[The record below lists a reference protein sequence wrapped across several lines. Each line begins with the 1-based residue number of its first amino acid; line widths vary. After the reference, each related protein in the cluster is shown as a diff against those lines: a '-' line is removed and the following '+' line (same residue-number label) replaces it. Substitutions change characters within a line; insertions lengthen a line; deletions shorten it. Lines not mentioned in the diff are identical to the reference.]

1 VKALNAF
8 LDPLRE
14 RRAAYESR
22 KGYVDEVIYDG
33 TQRMRQESKMTLDAA
48 KKAMGLSSVWNKI
61 SRKAE
66 EVRKKRES
74 SESGGGKG
82 E

>member
-1 VKALNAF
+1 
-8 LDPLRE
+8 
-14 RRAAYESR
+14 
-22 KGYVDEVIYDG
+22 VDEVIYDG

-48 KKAMGLSSVWNKI
+48 KKAMGLSAVWNRI

-74 SESGGGKG
+74 SGSGGGGSSGNKGKG